1 MKIKFTLIDYIIII
15 LVIVAIIFAF
25 IHITSDDADNIEK
38 TAFDESTINKIP
50 DTYLKYY
57 KNGIK
62 VTATVEG
69 YNSSNNEKISL
80 TGEVIWSDNSGND
93 VKLLIKNENGTYL
106 TGFYRYNPNVDIYI
120 DQISLES
127 NDEKYP
133 NLVEIKTNGKE
144 INSLNDLT
152 SGIGNNSNFE
162 ISTKISLDSLDKKAM
177 QKITN
182 KLQNEKRL
190 SIKTSTSDMDNQIVI
205 SKATKENINNANAIL
220 GNIDGMS
227 GDITIRIYNCSDKDI
242 KMIEDNY
249 NVVNILRF

>member
-1 MKIKFTLIDYIIII
+1 MKIKFTIIDYIIII
-15 LVIVAIIFAF
+15 LIIIAIIFAF
-25 IHITSDDADNIEK
+25 IHITSDDSDNIEK

-57 KNGIK
+57 KNGVK

-69 YNSSNNEKISL
+69 YNSSNNEKVSV

-93 VKLLIKNENGTYL
+93 VKLLLQNDTSKYL

-120 DQISLES
+120 DQLSLES
-127 NDEKYP
+127 NNEKYP

-144 INSLNDLT
+144 VNSLNDIT
-152 SGIGNNSNFE
+152 SGIDNNSNFE
-162 ISTKISLDSLDKKAM
+162 ISTKISLDSLDEKSM

-182 KLQNEKRL
+182 KLQESKRI
-190 SIKTSTSDMDNQIVI
+190 SIKTSTSDMDNQIVL
-205 SKATKENINNANAIL
+205 SKATKENIDNANAIL

-249 NVVNILRF
+249 DVVNILRF